1 MKGKANRKRKVLVV
15 NLLNWDVEIFPMV
28 LNAARFIKTNPTHLV
43 HVLKKERSIVKNHF
57 VSYLC
62 SVETNS
68 DECNCVGSE
77 TRTDSKCAASYKEE
91 EIVHAVRMENLQT
104 QRDRGYIQLAM
115 RSGQFR
121 TINVRDVRDGEIV
134 DEDFVSGELKFK
146 KLPDAERANAPVIGF
161 VAYFELMNGF
171 RKMSYWTVAE
181 LKAHGMRYSQ
191 TYSSK
196 NDYVRKNSKW
206 ETDFEAMASKTVLK
220 LLLAK
225 YAPLSVEMQD
235 AVVSDQA
242 VFRKS
247 DSDVNYVDNEQEVAT
262 KIEAAEEMKALDLSN
277 TSNWTA
283 DDFDNAVL
291 KGLMSKEE
299 AQALK
304 QLHSEQ

>member
-1 MKGKANRKRKVLVV
+1 MANLQV
-15 NLLNWDVEIFPMV
+15 F
-28 LNAARFIKTNPTHLV
+28 NATITNPRTQEYLQQVLAEKKNSFVNNLTALV
-43 HVLKKERSIVKNHF
+43 ANNKALQECEPLTTMYAAIKATALNLPLDQNLGFAYVIPFRNNKEGKTEATF
-57 VSYLC
+57 QMGY
-62 SVETNS
+62 
-68 DECNCVGSE
+68 
-77 TRTDSKCAASYKEE
+77 
-91 EIVHAVRMENLQT
+91 
-104 QRDRGYIQLAM
+104 RGYIQLAM
-115 RSGQFR
+115 RSGQFK
-121 TINVRDVRDGEIV
+121 TINVRDVREGEIV

-161 VAYFELMNGF
+161 VAYFELLNGF

-225 YAPLSVEMQD
+225 YAPLSVEMQE
-235 AVVSDQA
+235 AIVSDQA
-242 VFRKS
+242 VFRKGEN
-247 DSDVNYVDNEQEVAT
+247 DANYVDAEQVVPE
-262 KIEAAEEMKALDLSN
+262 KIEAAEEAQALDLSN
-277 TSNWTA
+277 TANWTD

-304 QLHSEQ
+304 QLHTEQQEMKF

>member
-1 MKGKANRKRKVLVV
+1 MADLQK
-15 NLLNWDVEIFPMV
+15 F
-28 LNAARFIKTNPTHLV
+28 NATITNPRTQEYLV
-43 HVLKKERSIVKNHF
+43 SVLAEKKSSFVNNLTALVANNKALQECEPLTTMYAAIKATALNLPLDQNLGFAYVIPFKNNKTGTTEAQF
-57 VSYLC
+57 QI
-62 SVETNS
+62 
-68 DECNCVGSE
+68 G
-77 TRTDSKCAASYKEE
+77 YKG
-91 EIVHAVRMENLQT
+91 L
-104 QRDRGYIQLAM
+104 IQLAM
-115 RSGQFR
+115 RSGQFK
-121 TINVRDVRDGEIV
+121 TINVRDVREGEII

-161 VAYFELMNGF
+161 VAYFELLNGF

-191 TYSSK
+191 TYSSR
-196 NDYVRKNSKW
+196 NEYVRKNSKW

-262 KIEAAEEMKALDLSN
+262 KIEAAEEMKALDLSD

-304 QLHSEQ
+304 QLHSQQEQQTEMFKK